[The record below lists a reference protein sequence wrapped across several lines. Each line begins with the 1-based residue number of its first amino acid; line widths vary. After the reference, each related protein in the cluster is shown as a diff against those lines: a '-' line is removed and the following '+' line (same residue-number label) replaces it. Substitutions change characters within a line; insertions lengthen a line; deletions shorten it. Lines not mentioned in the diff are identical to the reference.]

1 MDTKEFQITRER
13 SLTRGWLYT
22 ITHPDWA
29 DLAPSF
35 AVAAA
40 PDPASL
46 QVDNAPDSDAS
57 HSVAAPDPAA
67 IRDAI
72 ESVINEHTRRKIT
85 EGFFYDFENGRGP
98 CRVWL
103 STENQANYAAYL
115 KAVELGAE
123 SITLK
128 VENAAGTV
136 CYALV
141 KAADYP
147 RFYLAMVQHIQSQV
161 QSGWAQKDSID
172 YTNLADLATKA

>member
-1 MDTKEFQITRER
+1 MDSKEFQITRER
-13 SLTRGWLYT
+13 SLSRGWLYT
-22 ITHPDWA
+22 ISHPDWA
-29 DLAPSF
+29 DLEPSF

-40 PDPASL
+40 PDPAAIRG
-46 QVDNAPDSDAS
+46 D
-57 HSVAAPDPAA
+57 AAPDPAA

-85 EGFFYDFENGRGP
+85 EGFVYDFEDGHGP

-103 STENQANYAAYL
+103 SSENQANYAAYL

-141 KAADYP
+141 RAADYP

-172 YTNLADLATKA
+172 YPHLAALAEKV

>member
-40 PDPASL
+40 PDPA
-46 QVDNAPDSDAS
+46 
-57 HSVAAPDPAA
+57 A

-85 EGFFYDFENGRGP
+85 EGFVYDFEDGHGP

-103 STENQANYAAYL
+103 SSENQANYAAYL

-161 QSGWAQKDSID
+161 ESGWAQKDSID
-172 YTNLADLATKA
+172 YPHLAALAEKV

>member
-1 MDTKEFQITRER
+1 MDSKEFQITRER

-22 ITHPDWA
+22 ISHPDWQ
-29 DLAPSF
+29 DLEPSF

-46 QVDNAPDSDAS
+46 QGDAAPDSDSS

-72 ESVINEHTRRKIT
+72 ESVINEHTRREIT
-85 EGFFYDFENGRGP
+85 EGFRYDFENGRGP

-103 STENQANYAAYL
+103 SAENQANYASYL

-123 SITLK
+123 SVTLK
-128 VENAAGTV
+128 VEDAEGAV
-136 CYALV
+136 CYAKV
-141 KAADYP
+141 PAADYP
-147 RFYLAMVQHIQSQV
+147 RFYLAMVQHIQSQI
-161 QSGWAQKDSID
+161 QSGWTQKDSID
-172 YTNLADLATKA
+172 YTHLAALASKA